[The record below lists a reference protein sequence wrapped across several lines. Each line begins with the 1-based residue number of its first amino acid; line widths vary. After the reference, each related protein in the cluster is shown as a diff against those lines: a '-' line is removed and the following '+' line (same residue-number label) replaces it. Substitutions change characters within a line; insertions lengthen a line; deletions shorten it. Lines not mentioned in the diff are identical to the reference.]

1 MGALIGVLR
10 LQFVL
15 NGLKIDFKMKKEV
28 TVVNPLTDLA
38 RRFLEAMT
46 KYRITPYRMKIDG
59 VINSSQ
65 IITKI
70 KKGLQQPSR
79 PTIEKFCA
87 TYGFNIAWVMT
98 GQGDMK
104 SDSAKTN
111 TAAVPNANGIPCY
124 RHDIEDLLLSMERGE
139 AVLPESYIYPQECKA
154 AEFWCHIHR
163 ANAIPFFVPG
173 DRVAVKKRND
183 WKLYLPSGT
192 VCCLVMSDGIVLR
205 RVRKVPGDDQHLE
218 AFFVNDLENK
228 NGEKVPIEL
237 VKSVYEILY
246 LFRDIK
252 PFV

>member
-1 MGALIGVLR
+1 
-10 LQFVL
+10 
-15 NGLKIDFKMKKEV
+15 MKKEV

-87 TYGFNIAWVMT
+87 TYCFNIAWVMT

-104 SDSAKTN
+104 PESSKTN
-111 TAAVPNANGIPCY
+111 DATASNANGVPCY
-124 RHDIEDLLLSMERGE
+124 RYDIEDLLLAMERGE

-163 ANAIPFFVPG
+163 ANAVPFFVPG

-205 RVRKVPGDDQHLE
+205 RVGKVPGDDQHLE

-237 VKSVYEILY
+237 IKSVYEILY

>member
-1 MGALIGVLR
+1 
-10 LQFVL
+10 
-15 NGLKIDFKMKKEV
+15 MKKEV
-28 TVVNPLTDLA
+28 IIVNPLTDLA
-38 RRFLEAMT
+38 RRFLDAME
-46 KYRITPYRMKIDG
+46 KFHITPYRMKIDG

-104 SDSAKTN
+104 SDSAKPASVN
-111 TAAVPNANGIPCY
+111 VPNGNGIPCY

-139 AVLPESYIYPQECKA
+139 TVLPESYIYPQQCKA

-163 ANAIPFFVPG
+163 SNAIPFFVPG
-173 DRVAVKKRND
+173 DRVAVKKLND
-183 WKLYLPSGT
+183 WRRFLPNGT

-205 RVRKVPGDDQHLE
+205 RVRKVPGDDQNLE
-218 AFFVNDLENK
+218 AFFVNDLEYR
-228 NGEKVPIEL
+228 NGEKVPMEL
-237 VKSVYEILY
+237 IKSVYEILY

>member
-1 MGALIGVLR
+1 
-10 LQFVL
+10 
-15 NGLKIDFKMKKEV
+15 MKKEV
-28 TVVNPLTDLA
+28 TVVNPLSDLA
-38 RRFLEAMT
+38 RRFLQAME
-46 KYRITPYRMKIDG
+46 KFHITPYRMKIDG

-98 GQGDMK
+98 GEGDMK
-104 SDSAKTN
+104 SDSAKAS
-111 TAAVPNANGIPCY
+111 TANVPNKNGIPCY

-139 AVLPESYIYPQECKA
+139 TVLPEAYIYPQDCKA
-154 AEFWCHIHR
+154 AEFWCYIHR
-163 ANAIPFFVPG
+163 SNAQPFFVPG

-192 VCCLVMSDGIVLR
+192 VCCLVMTDGIVLR
-205 RVRKVPGDDQHLE
+205 RVRRIAGDDQNLE
-218 AFFVNDLENK
+218 AFFVNDTEYK
-228 NGEKVPIEL
+228 SGERIPMEL
-237 VKSVYEILY
+237 IRSVYEILY
-246 LFRDIK
+246 LFRDLK